1 MKTIY
6 YYFPKE
12 GVKNKAG
19 NALLT
24 FDWFKKKFKLPIDLD
39 YFHEINYME
48 EGEGFD
54 IPYIKDIIALTDDK
68 ILWQGQVES
77 IIRQK
82 SMIDGEIIRILLCKM
97 K

>member
-1 MKTIY
+1 
-6 YYFPKE
+6 
-12 GVKNKAG
+12 
-19 NALLT
+19 
-24 FDWFKKKFKLPIDLD
+24 
-39 YFHEINYME
+39 ME
-48 EGEGFD
+48 EGEGFE

-82 SMIDGEIIRILLCKM
+82 SMIDGEIIRILLYQM